1 MTINKKN
8 REMEIFSI
16 DNIASTTDRWADKTI
31 LIVEDVESN
40 YLFLAATLRRSGASL
55 VWARQGEEA
64 IELIK
69 SGQKFDLVLMDVQL
83 AGMDGYE
90 VTSKI
95 KELSPDLPIVAQTAY
110 AMVGE
115 KEKSYNAGCDDYLA
129 KPIRPSLLIQT
140 ISKYL

>member
-1 MTINKKN
+1 
-8 REMEIFSI
+8 MEIFSI
-16 DNIASTTDRWADKTI
+16 DNIASTTDRWEDKVI

-64 IELIK
+64 IEMIK
-69 SGQKFDLVLMDVQL
+69 SGRKFDLVLMDVQL

-95 KELSPDLPIVAQTAY
+95 KELRPDLPIVAQTAY
-110 AMVGE
+110 AMLGE

>member
-16 DNIASTTDRWADKTI
+16 DNIASTTDRWEDKVI

-64 IELIK
+64 IEMIK
-69 SGQKFDLVLMDVQL
+69 SGRKFDLVLMDVQL

-95 KELSPDLPIVAQTAY
+95 KELRPDLPIVAQTAY